1 MKRKRHTPEEIIKKL
16 REAATLL
23 AAGQSVEEV
32 CKKLEVSP
40 PTYHRWRQ
48 EYGGAKEETVKRLKE
63 LEKENGR
70 LKKLVADLS
79 LDKAILKEIAGGKMV
94 GPARKREAVQH
105 VEQVLNVS
113 ERRACGVTA
122 QPRATQRYRGRRRDK
137 DARLIAELRRI
148 SAAHP
153 RAGYRRATALLRR
166 AGLEINAKRVQRLW
180 RQEGL
185 KVPRRQ
191 RKRQRLGNS
200 AAGTQQLRAERVN
213 QVWSY
218 DFVFDQTEDGRRL
231 KWLPIC
237 DEFSRELVALEVE
250 RRMEAKDVIRI
261 LDAAVVARGCVPE
274 FIRSDNGPEF
284 VALAVQEW
292 IARRGFQTLYIKPGS
307 PWQNAYSESFNS
319 RFRDEFLNREAF
331 ASVLE
336 AKVLGKEHRQRHNRE
351 RPHSSLNYQ
360 TPEEFAQRSLAAAS
374 ATLRQPPDCAPS
386 CEN

>member
-1 MKRKRHTPEEIIKKL
+1 
-16 REAATLL
+16 
-23 AAGQSVEEV
+23 V
-32 CKKLEVSP
+32 
-40 PTYHRWRQ
+40 
-48 EYGGAKEETVKRLKE
+48 
-63 LEKENGR
+63 
-70 LKKLVADLS
+70 
-79 LDKAILKEIAGGKMV
+79 V
-94 GPARKREAVQH
+94 GPALKREAVAH
-105 VEQVLNVS
+105 LEGVLEVS
-113 ERRACGVTA
+113 QRRACAVIVQA
-122 QPRATQRYRGRRRDK
+122 RSTQRYRGRKQSK
-137 DARLIAELRRI
+137 DAALVAELRRI

-166 AGLEINAKRVQRLW
+166 AGMEINVKRVQRLW

-191 RKRQRLGNS
+191 RKQRRLGNS
-200 AAGTQQLRAERVN
+200 ESGTQRLKTERIN
-213 QVWSY
+213 HVWSY

-250 RRMEAKDVIRI
+250 RRMESKDVIRI
-261 LDAAVVARGCVPE
+261 LDTAVSERGGPPE

-292 IARRGFQTLYIKPGS
+292 IAWRGFATLYIKPGS

-336 AKVLGKEHRQRHNRE
+336 AKVLGKQHRQRHNQE
-351 RPHSSLNYQ
+351 RPHSSLAYQ

-374 ATLRQPPDCAPS
+374 ATLRQPQGCALPTDPITTNPNP
-386 CEN
+386 ENHTKLS